1 MDASKNCFIPAE
13 LALTS
18 SGDGTAHLWR
28 AVVSLPS
35 NLELSNKCQSS
46 GEEELDGSEDDNLY
60 DRDVFNDSVPNS
72 NSFSVSANN
81 HAGKIQRHSARGL
94 DSVGTGGEVSCSYDN
109 RTLTQSIFHFP
120 EQSYVQA
127 NHSMSPPNSANV
139 LSYNNHQV

>member
-1 MDASKNCFIPAE
+1 MDTSKNCFIPAELALTSSGDGTAHLWRAVVFCLCFIPAE

-81 HAGKIQRHSARGL
+81 HAGKREIRR
-94 DSVGTGGEVSCSYDN
+94 VV
-109 RTLTQSIFHFP
+109 
-120 EQSYVQA
+120 
-127 NHSMSPPNSANV
+127 
-139 LSYNNHQV
+139 